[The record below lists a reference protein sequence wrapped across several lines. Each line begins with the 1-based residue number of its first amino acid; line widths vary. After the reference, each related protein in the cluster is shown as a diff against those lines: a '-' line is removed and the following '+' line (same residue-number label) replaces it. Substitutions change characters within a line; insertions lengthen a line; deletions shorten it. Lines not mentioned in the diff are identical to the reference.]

1 MLLREQYELPHV
13 SLTRAG
19 RKLARKLLGEVRETA
34 KPGVLAPD
42 TWRALARLWEWDPT
56 QERYL
61 LADWRYDGGH
71 CLGSLVAS
79 GAPSAPAPH
88 ARRCRG
94 GRKQ

>member
-19 RKLARKLLGEVRETA
+19 RKLTRELLGEVRETA
-34 KPGVLAPD
+34 KPGVLPPD

-61 LADWRYDGGH
+61 LADVAVRRRALPGKS
-71 CLGSLVAS
+71 GSVW
-79 GAPSAPAPH
+79 SA
-88 ARRCRG
+88 
-94 GRKQ
+94 